1 LTSKEEIRVD
11 EILEALLI
19 KVELFLNLGEGD
31 KK

>member
-11 EILEALLI
+11 EILVALLI

>member
-1 LTSKEEIRVD
+1 LSSKEEIRVD